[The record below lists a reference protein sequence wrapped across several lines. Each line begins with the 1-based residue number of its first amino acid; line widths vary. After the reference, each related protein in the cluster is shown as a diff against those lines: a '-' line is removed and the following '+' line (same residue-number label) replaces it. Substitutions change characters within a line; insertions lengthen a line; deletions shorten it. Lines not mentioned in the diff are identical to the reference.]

1 MYKIGVVG
9 AGHVGLVTAVCL
21 AELGNQVIC
30 SDSDPKKIAELR
42 KGMPPIYEPGLKE
55 LLKKNLRSK
64 RLNFSGSIS
73 QAAQKAEII
82 FICVGTPASAGGHA
96 DLSAVAKVASEIA
109 KAMKG
114 YKVIVGKST
123 VPAHTGRR
131 IRETIEII
139 TRNKVPFDVV
149 SNPEFLREG
158 QAIRDTFKPDRI
170 VVGVESERAELIM
183 RDLYK
188 PIKAPLLTTD
198 IVTAEI
204 IKHASN
210 SFLSTK
216 ISFINAVANVCE
228 LIGADVELVARGMGM
243 DKRIGRAFLKAG
255 AGFGGYCFPKDLD
268 AFIKLAE
275 ANGYDFELLRA
286 VKKVNLGQRKSLF
299 RKVEEALWII
309 KGKSI
314 AVLGLSFKPNT
325 DDIRNSASVELIHM
339 LQQEGAKIK
348 VYDPQAM
355 KKGKA
360 VLKGVI
366 FSKGL
371 YDAMKGVD
379 CILLMTEWDV
389 FKKMDL
395 KRVKKIVRQPIFIDG
410 RNVFD
415 PKAMQQMGF
424 IYRCVGRPY
433 GSTASS

>member
-30 SDSDPKKIAELR
+30 SDSDRKKIAKLR
-42 KGMPPIYEPGLKE
+42 KGIPPIYEPGLRE

-64 RLNFSGSIS
+64 RLNFSDSIH
-73 QAAQKAEII
+73 QTAQKAEIL
-82 FICVGTPASAGGHA
+82 FICVGTPASAGGNA

-243 DKRIGRAFLKAG
+243 DKRIGRAFLNAG

-433 GSTASS
+433 GSKASS